1 MSGKKLVI
9 AAAGTGGHVMP
20 GLAVAREMRRRGWDI
35 EWIGTQTG
43 MEGGLGGRDDIVFH
57 GLDFRG
63 MRGRGL
69 SGLVSGAIKL
79 VKSPHAAKKLFAQ
92 MRPDVLFTTGGYI
105 AGFLLLC
112 PIYGLLC
119 RNKAGLWAKALA
131 LFLGLLACYAFGTL
145 WFVKVYGDTKGP
157 ITLLAALSKC
167 VFPFILPDL
176 AKLALA
182 LWAGKRL
189 EKYRQ

>member
-43 MEGGLGGRDDIVFH
+43 MEGGLVGRDDIVFH

-79 VKSPHAAKKLFAQ
+79 VKSTYAAKKLFAQ

-105 AGFLLLC
+105 AVPVCKGAESVKT
-112 PIYGLLC
+112 PIVLMNCDADILMS
-119 RNKAGLWAKALA
+119 
-131 LFLGLLACYAFGTL
+131 
-145 WFVKVYGDTKGP
+145 
-157 ITLLAALSKC
+157 SKI
-167 VFPFILPDL
+167 VLDK
-176 AKLALA
+176 AKLVAC
-182 LWAGKRL
+182 GDRKSVV
-189 EKYRQ
+189 